1 MEMLARLG
9 NVLYWLA
16 CIAAVGAF
24 SVPVAVVEFDQPH
37 PYAAPPLLWA
47 VILGAALAI
56 PVWLVGLA
64 CRYVLSGPRRA

>member
-9 NVLYWLA
+9 DVLYWLA
-16 CIAAVGAF
+16 CIAAVGTF
-24 SVPVAVVEFDQPH
+24 SVPVAVAEFSGGS
-37 PYAAPPLLWA
+37 APPPLVAA

-64 CRYVLSGPRRA
+64 CRYILSSRRA